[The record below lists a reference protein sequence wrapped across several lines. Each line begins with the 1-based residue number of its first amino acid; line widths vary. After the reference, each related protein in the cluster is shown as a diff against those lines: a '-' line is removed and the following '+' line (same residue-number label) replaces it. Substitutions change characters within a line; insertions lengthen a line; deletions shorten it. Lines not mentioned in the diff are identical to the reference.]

1 MTTHT
6 DSATAVQL
14 KTITIKRKMDL
25 TVDQVWKA
33 WSNPETFK
41 QWWGP
46 REYSCPYC
54 SIDFSIG
61 GKYLAAMRNKEGKDI
76 WSTGTY
82 REIVPQQKIVYTDSF
97 ADSEGRVVDSGYY
110 DMPGMPLQLLVT
122 VTVERSGDKTN
133 MTLKHEGIPEE
144 MYEDCIKGWQSS
156 FDKMEEI
163 MF

>member
-14 KTITIKRKMDL
+14 KTITIKRKMNL

-54 SIDFSIG
+54 TIDFSIG

-76 WSTGTY
+76 WGTGTY

-97 ADSEGRVVDSGYY
+97 ADSEGRVVDGGYY

-122 VTVERSGDKTN
+122 VTLERSGDKTN

-163 MF
+163 